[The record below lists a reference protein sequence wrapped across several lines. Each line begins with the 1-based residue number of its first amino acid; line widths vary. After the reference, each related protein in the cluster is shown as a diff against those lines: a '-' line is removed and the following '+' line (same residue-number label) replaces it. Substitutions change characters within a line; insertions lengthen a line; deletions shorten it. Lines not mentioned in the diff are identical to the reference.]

1 MDAKE
6 IYDFLNIEKNMA
18 LFNEKTKQILEI
30 EKLREEKINQGNKNK
45 FRLFLYNIEL
55 WKTKKFKIPF
65 MNKWIKVSN
74 ILDFFYTIFFSILA
88 GTMIFMIVGGLNYIT
103 QIFNITLSL
112 FPTIICSV
120 LIFVGIVFLYIGR
133 SESKKIQNTDN
144 LFGDPL
150 KSNINFTQAEI
161 NRGENF
167 NKFINY
173 FTADK
178 CDIYLEFIRINEHNI
193 KQLNIAQ
200 LSEMV
205 GVLKEKNS
213 LTFLSNHNQNLRIL
227 IYYIQSF
234 YFTEEQ
240 NKLQYQIIIFLHLVF
255 LFRSDSLFE
264 NHFEVEDILLNYR
277 KSTQLY
283 DKINDSIHNEE
294 TFHKRN
300 IRKI

>member
-65 MNKWIKVSN
+65 INKWIKVSN
-74 ILDFFYTIFFSILA
+74 IFDFFYTIFSSTLA

-120 LIFVGIVFLYIGR
+120 LIFVGIVFLYICR
-133 SESKKIQNTDN
+133 VESKKIKNADN
-144 LFGDPL
+144 FEPPF
-150 KSNINFTQAEI
+150 KSKINFTQAEI

-173 FTADK
+173 FTADR

-193 KQLNIAQ
+193 KHLNIAQ

-213 LTFLSNHNQNLRIL
+213 ITFLSNHYQDLRIL
-227 IYYIQSF
+227 ISYIQSF

-240 NKLQYQIIIFLHLVF
+240 NKLQYQILIFINLVL

-264 NHFEVEDILLNYR
+264 NHFEVENILLNYR

-283 DKINDSIHNEE
+283 DKINDSINNEK